1 MIPQLAPHSDVD
13 VASEF
18 WEEGRWN
25 KLTRKLKE
33 EPLVP
38 VGLAMTC
45 YALYGATKSIRRGDK
60 YQTNR
65 FFRARVY
72 AQGFTLLCI
81 VVGSI
86 YWKEDRDKRK
96 HYQGLLGEKRARE
109 KKEAWIRELEAR
121 DREDELERQSRR
133 ASKESR
139 RNAEAAMR
147 QDAMVDRETGLSEGS
162 GTSSNSSALDM
173 SDMRRLLTASDIL
186 APAMSLWWRQSTR

>member
-1 MIPQLAPHSDVD
+1 M
-13 VASEF
+13 
-18 WEEGRWN
+18 
-25 KLTRKLKE
+25 
-33 EPLVP
+33 P
-38 VGLAMTC
+38 VGLALTC

-121 DREDELERQSRR
+121 DREDELERQKTRARR
-133 ASKESR
+133 ESR
-139 RNAEAAMR
+139 RNAEAALR
-147 QDAMVDRETGLSEGS
+147 NGDGEGAQAVNAVRVV
-162 GTSSNSSALDM
+162 GDSNSSAMDKRDL
-173 SDMRRLLTASDIL
+173 SELLSGSRIL
-186 APAMSLWWRQSTR
+186 SSAMSLWWSRRDS

>member
-1 MIPQLAPHSDVD
+1 MTSRGYLTFAKC
-13 VASEF
+13 SEF
-18 WEEGRWN
+18 WDEGRWS
-25 KLTRKLKE
+25 KLGRRLKE

-38 VGLAMTC
+38 VGLALTC

-121 DREDELERQSRR
+121 DREDELERQKTRARR
-133 ASKESR
+133 ESR
-139 RNAEAAMR
+139 RNAEAALR
-147 QDAMVDRETGLSEGS
+147 NGEGE
-162 GTSSNSSALDM
+162 GAQAVNAVRVVGDSNSSAMDKGDL
-173 SDMRRLLTASDIL
+173 SELLSGSRIL
-186 APAMSLWWRQSTR
+186 SSAMSLWWSRRDS